1 MNYFRL
7 HESSALW
14 FSTTALTG
22 LRSGLVLSKL
32 LAARRN
38 LQERMI
44 VFLQVLIHEATGF
57 VNNAG
62 S

>member
-1 MNYFRL
+1 MNCFRL
-7 HESSALW
+7 HESSALQY
-14 FSTTALTG
+14 STTAFTG
-22 LRSGLVLSKL
+22 LRSGLVLSKV

-38 LQERMI
+38 LQESI
-44 VFLQVLIHEATGF
+44 IAFLQVLIHEATGF